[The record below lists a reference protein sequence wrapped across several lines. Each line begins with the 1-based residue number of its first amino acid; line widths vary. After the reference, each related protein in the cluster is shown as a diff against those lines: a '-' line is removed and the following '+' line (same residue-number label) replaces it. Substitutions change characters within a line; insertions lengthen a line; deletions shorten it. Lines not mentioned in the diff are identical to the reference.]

1 MASPRIKPPALKPGD
16 TVAVVA
22 PAAAIE
28 RSYLER
34 GVNAL
39 GAMGFR
45 VKVSERVLARAG
57 ILAGSDEDRA
67 RELQEAFA
75 DDSVRAIFAARGG
88 YGCGRIL
95 PLLDFATIAR
105 SPKAFVGYSDETF
118 LLNTIVQR
126 AGWVEIPDGPGLGI
140 EINRAAL
147 AAISPNTRWESIGE
161 LEITLRISDVAACC
175 SSASASSRFSS
186 STVGSLSRSAPAI
199 ETSDGMAPPIP

>member
-1 MASPRIKPPALKPGD
+1 MASPRIKTPALKPGD

-57 ILAGSDEDRA
+57 ILAGSDEERA

-75 DDSVRAIFAARGG
+75 DDSVRAIFAA
-88 YGCGRIL
+88 Y
-95 PLLDFATIAR
+95 A
-105 SPKAFVGYSDETF
+105 
-118 LLNTIVQR
+118 
-126 AGWVEIPDGPGLGI
+126 AGSG
-140 EINRAAL
+140 
-147 AAISPNTRWESIGE
+147 
-161 LEITLRISDVAACC
+161 
-175 SSASASSRFSS
+175 
-186 STVGSLSRSAPAI
+186 
-199 ETSDGMAPPIP
+199 